1 MERDLVALLVDDTG
15 GDPMTKQRWVRL
27 SLKRLGQLLAQ
38 RGHAI
43 DPKTVRRLLHK
54 LKYSLKANRK
64 RFTGPPHPDR
74 DRQFRYIA
82 HQKRRF
88 LKAGRPV
95 ISVDTKKKELIGN
108 FQQDGQTWC
117 HEADEVNAYDFLS
130 DAEGRATP
138 YGIYLVQHDRG
149 YVYVGE
155 SADTPEFAVDAIVSW
170 WKSHGRRRFPDATK
184 LLILADSG
192 GSNGCRP
199 RMWKRQLQERLADAF
214 NLEVT
219 VCHYPRGGS
228 KWNPIEHRLFSF
240 ISINWAGKPLR
251 SWLILLGYIQD
262 TRTETG
268 LQVKA
273 VLLRGNYERGLK
285 VTDHEMRKLRL
296 RRHKTCP
303 SWNYTIRPRQGVSG
317 AAKG

>member
-1 MERDLVALLVDDTG
+1 M
-15 GDPMTKQRWVRL
+15 RL

-219 VCHYPRGGS
+219 VCHYPAVAPSGTRLSIGCSALSASTGPASPCVRG
-228 KWNPIEHRLFSF
+228 
-240 ISINWAGKPLR
+240 
-251 SWLILLGYIQD
+251 
-262 TRTETG
+262 
-268 LQVKA
+268 
-273 VLLRGNYERGLK
+273 
-285 VTDHEMRKLRL
+285 
-296 RRHKTCP
+296 
-303 SWNYTIRPRQGVSG
+303 
-317 AAKG
+317 

>member
-1 MERDLVALLVDDTG
+1 MEGDLLALLVDETG
-15 GDPMTKQRWVRL
+15 GDPMKKQKWVRL
-27 SLKRLGQLLAQ
+27 SLNRLSELLAVQ
-38 RGHAI
+38 GHAI
-43 DPKTVRRLLHK
+43 DPETVRRLLQK
-54 LKYSLKANRK
+54 LHYSLKGNRK

-82 HQKRRF
+82 RQKRRF
-88 LKAGRPV
+88 RNEGWPV
-95 ISVDTKKKELIGN
+95 ISVDAKKKELIGN
-108 FQQDGQTWC
+108 FKNAGQSWC
-117 HEADEVNAYDFLS
+117 QETEEVNAYDFLT

-138 YGIYLVQHDRG
+138 YGIYLVHQDRG

-155 SADTPEFAVDAIVSW
+155 SADTPAFAVDAIASW
-170 WKSHGRRRFPDATK
+170 WKAHGRRRFPHARK

-199 RMWKRQLQERLADAF
+199 RLWKRQLQVQLADAF
-214 NLEVT
+214 GLEVT

-262 TRTETG
+262 TTTESG
-268 LQVKA
+268 LKVKA
-273 VLLRGNYERGLK
+273 VLLPGKYKTGLK
-285 VTDHEMRKLRL
+285 VTDQEMRGLRL

-303 SWNYTIRPRQGVSG
+303 TWNYTIKPR
-317 AAKG
+317 KGR

>member
-1 MERDLVALLVDDTG
+1 
-15 GDPMTKQRWVRL
+15 MTKQKWVRL
-27 SLKRLGQLLAQ
+27 SLRHLSNQLAAH
-38 RGHAI
+38 GHTLNP
-43 DPKTVRRLLHK
+43 DTVRRLLRK

-82 HQKRRF
+82 RHKRRF
-88 LKAGRPV
+88 LKAGWPI

-108 FQQDGQTWC
+108 FQNDGDTWC
-117 HEADEVNAYDFLS
+117 QQPDEVNAYDFRS

-138 YGIYLVQHDRG
+138 YGIYLVQDDRG

-155 SADTPEFAVDAIVSW
+155 SADTPQFAVDAIAAW
-170 WKSHGRRRFPDATK
+170 WQTHGSPRFPHAYR

-199 RMWKRQLQERLADAF
+199 RMWKRQVQEQLADAF
-214 NLEVT
+214 GLEVT

-228 KWNPIEHRLFSF
+228 KWNPVEHRLFSF

-251 SWLILLGYIQD
+251 SWVILLGYIQD
-262 TRTETG
+262 TTTSTG
-268 LQVKA
+268 LRVEA
-273 VLLRGNYERGLK
+273 VMLPGTYATGRK
-285 VTDHEMRKLRL
+285 VTDQEMKELRL

-303 SWNYTIRPRQGVSG
+303 SWNYTIRPRKPV
-317 AAKG
+317 

>member
-1 MERDLVALLVDDTG
+1 
-15 GDPMTKQRWVRL
+15 
-27 SLKRLGQLLAQ
+27 LAGHQ
-38 RGHAI
+38 RG
-43 DPKTVRRLLHK
+43 
-54 LKYSLKANRK
+54 Y
-64 RFTGPPHPDR
+64 
-74 DRQFRYIA
+74 QE
-82 HQKRRF
+82 
-88 LKAGRPV
+88 
-95 ISVDTKKKELIGN
+95 KELIGN

-117 HEADEVNAYDFLS
+117 QEPDEVNAYDFLS

-170 WKSHGRRRFPDATK
+170 WKSHGRHRFPDATK

-251 SWLILLGYIQD
+251 SWLILLGAIQG

-268 LQVKA
+268 LRVKA
-273 VLLRGNYERGLK
+273 VLLRGKYEKGLK
-285 VTDHEMRKLRL
+285 VTDQEMRKLRL

-303 SWNYTIRPRQGVSG
+303 SWNYTIRPRQEVADTS
-317 AAKG
+317 KSVK